1 MEGITSAGEVGGW
14 RVKSGVMWCDV
25 VWCDMVWCGG
35 VWARYGMGV
44 EWVWYKCGVWCV
56 VCWCDVV

>member
-14 RVKSGVMWCDV
+14 RVKSGVMWCCCGV
-25 VWCDMVWCGG
+25 MGWGVGEVWNGC
-35 VWARYGMGV
+35 GMGV
-44 EWVWYKCGVWCV
+44 VCGVWCV